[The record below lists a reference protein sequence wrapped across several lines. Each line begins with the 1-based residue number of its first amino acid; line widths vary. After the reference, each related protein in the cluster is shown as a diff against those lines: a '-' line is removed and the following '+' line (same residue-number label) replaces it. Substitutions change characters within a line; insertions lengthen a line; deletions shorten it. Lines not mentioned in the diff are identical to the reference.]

1 MNTERELHVRS
12 AALPIL
18 PPPMQI
24 RAEACSDE
32 RAIDRL
38 LDSAFARRSHTDHA
52 EAAIVRAL
60 RADGD
65 LTLSLV
71 AESGGDVVAH
81 VAFSPVLIDDAEG
94 PWFGLGPLAVQPQHQ
109 RQGIGTTLARQG
121 LTKLRLSG
129 AAGCV
134 VLGDPNFYGRLGFV
148 CDERLHYKD
157 LPTRFIQRIV
167 FHGAVPSGEIVYARA
182 FDLAE

>member
-1 MNTERELHVRS
+1 MGREPHVHP

-18 PPPMQI
+18 PHIMQI
-24 RAEACSDE
+24 RTEASSDE

-38 LDSAFARRSHTDHA
+38 LDSAFAGRSHTDHA

-71 AESGGDVVAH
+71 AEVAGDLAAH
-81 VAFSPVLIDDAEG
+81 VAFSPVIIDDTQGA
-94 PWFGLGPLAVQPQHQ
+94 WFGLGPLAVWPRLQ
-109 RQGIGTTLARQG
+109 RQGIGTALARQG
-121 LTKLRLSG
+121 LAELRLRG

-134 VLGDPNFYGRLGFV
+134 VLGDPSFYGRLGFV
-148 CDERLHYKD
+148 SDERLHYKN
-157 LPTRFIQRIV
+157 LPTRFVQRIV
-167 FHGAVPSGEIVYARA
+167 FHGAAPYGEIAYARA